1 MIFCVDDEEL
11 LEKYK
16 ATWTKIENLRNI
28 KLNTLKVDDDRDI
41 KTRIRANGDNVY
53 INFSGLNVPEDDK

>member
-16 ATWTKIENLRNI
+16 AIWTKIENLRNI
-28 KLNTLKVDDDRDI
+28 KLNTLPVYDDRAI
-41 KTRIRANGDNVY
+41 KTKRRTNGDNVY
-53 INFSGLNVPEDDK
+53 TNFSGINVSKDDK